1 MNRHR
6 TSSAGVL
13 AILLATLL
21 LAGCGPATGDLGGVA
36 TPPLTEQPSLEIPS
50 EEPTPGTSAGPV
62 TTPNASP
69 DTSPGST
76 PGATPVSTPGAEPT
90 PNSGTTTVRVYFFL
104 GSFVDNPGLVPVL
117 REIPKTPAVGSAAM
131 AELLEG
137 PNEDEMGARPAM
149 FTAVPEGT
157 RFLGLTI
164 KDGVATV
171 DLSREF
177 ESGGGSSSVL
187 GRLAQVVY
195 TLTQFPTV
203 KGVKFELDGEPV
215 GAFSGEGVIL
225 DHAVDRD
232 DYLDQLP
239 AIFVDRPA
247 WGGVLA
253 NPGRISGVA
262 NAFEATFHVRI
273 INGEGRVLAQKQVM
287 ATCGTGCWGTFDER
301 IPYTVAN
308 AGWGTLQVYE
318 LSARDGS
325 ETSQTAYPVWL
336 TP

>member
-6 TSSAGVL
+6 PSFASFLTIIL
-13 AILLATLL
+13 AALLIA
-21 LAGCGPATGDLGGVA
+21 ACGPATGDLGGVA

-50 EEPTPGTSAGPV
+50 EEPTPGTSANPEG
-62 TTPNASP
+62 TPGA
-69 DTSPGST
+69 TPGST
-76 PGATPVSTPGAEPT
+76 PGATPGSTPGVEPT
-90 PNSGTTTVRVYFFL
+90 PGGTTTIRVYFFL
-104 GSFVDNPGLVPVL
+104 GSFVDNAGLVPVL

-131 AELLEG
+131 DELLKG
-137 PNEDEMGARPAM
+137 PNDDEMGARPAM
-149 FTAVPEGT
+149 YTTIPEGT
-157 RFLGLTI
+157 RFLGLAI
-164 KDGVATV
+164 NDGVATV

-177 ESGGGSSSVL
+177 ESGGGSASVL

-225 DHAVDRD
+225 DQAVDRD

-239 AIFVDRPA
+239 TVFVDRPA

-253 NPGRISGVA
+253 NPARISGVA
-262 NAFEATFHVRI
+262 NAFEATFQARI
-273 INGEGRVLAQKQVM
+273 ANGEGRVLAQKAVM

-318 LSARDGS
+318 LSAKDGS
-325 ETSQTAYPVWL
+325 VVNLTEYPVWL

>member
-6 TSSAGVL
+6 TFIAGIVP
-13 AILLATLL
+13 ILLAALL
-21 LAGCGPATGDLGGVA
+21 IAACGPATGDLGGVA
-36 TPPLTEQPSLEIPS
+36 TPPLSEEPSLEIPS
-50 EEPTPGTSAGPV
+50 EEPTPGTSA
-62 TTPNASP
+62 TPG
-69 DTSPGST
+69 TSPGST
-76 PGATPVSTPGAEPT
+76 PAVTPGSTPGVEPT
-90 PNSGTTTVRVYFFL
+90 PSNETTTVRVYFFL
-104 GSFVDNPGLVPVL
+104 GSFTDNAGLVPVL

-131 AELLEG
+131 AELLKG
-137 PNEDEMGARPAM
+137 PNDDEMGARPAM
-149 FTAVPEGT
+149 YTAIPEGT
-157 RFLGLTI
+157 RFLGLSI
-164 KDGVATV
+164 NDGVATV

-177 ESGGGSSSVL
+177 ESGGGSASVI

-215 GAFSGEGVIL
+215 RAFSGEGVIL
-225 DHAVDRD
+225 DQAVDRD

-239 AIFVDRPA
+239 VIFVDRPA

-253 NPGRISGVA
+253 NPTRISGLA

-273 INGEGRVLAQKQVM
+273 ADGEGRVLARKKVT

-301 IPYTVAN
+301 IPYTVAR

-318 LSARDGS
+318 LSAKDGS
-325 ETSQTAYPVWL
+325 EVSLTTYPVWL

>member
-6 TSSAGVL
+6 TSIASIL
-13 AILLATLL
+13 PILLAALFV
-21 LAGCGPATGDLGGVA
+21 AACGPATGDLGGVA

-50 EEPTPGTSAGPV
+50 EEPTPGSSSG
-62 TTPNASP
+62 
-69 DTSPGST
+69 PGST
-76 PGATPVSTPGAEPT
+76 PGSSPGATPGSTPGAEPT
-90 PNSGTTTVRVYFFL
+90 PSGETTTVRVYFFL
-104 GSFVDNPGLVPVL
+104 GSFVDNSGLVPVL
-117 REIPKTPAVGSAAM
+117 REIPRTPAVGSAAM
-131 AELLEG
+131 SALLLG
-137 PNEDEMGARPAM
+137 PNDDELGARPAM
-149 FTAVPEGT
+149 YTAIPDGT

-177 ESGGGSSSVL
+177 ESGGGSASVL

-225 DHAVDRD
+225 DEAVNRD

-239 AIFVDRPA
+239 VIFVDRPA

-253 NPGRISGVA
+253 NPARISGVA
-262 NAFEATFHVRI
+262 NTFEATFQVRI
-273 INGEGRVLAQKQVM
+273 TNGGGRVLAQKQVM

-301 IPYTVAN
+301 IPYTVAK

-318 LSARDGS
+318 LSAKDGS
-325 ETSQTAYPVWL
+325 EASQTEYPVWL

>member
-1 MNRHR
+1 MNRHQ
-6 TSSAGVL
+6 TSIAGVVPV
-13 AILLATLL
+13 LLAALL
-21 LAGCGPATGDLGGVA
+21 IAACGPATGDLGGVA

-50 EEPTPGTSAGPV
+50 EEPTPGTSA
-62 TTPNASP
+62 TPGASP
-69 DTSPGST
+69 VSSPGPT
-76 PGATPVSTPGAEPT
+76 PGATPGTTPDVEPT
-90 PNSGTTTVRVYFFL
+90 PTGEKTTVRVYFFL
-104 GSFVDNPGLVPVL
+104 GSFVDNAGLVPVL
-117 REIPKTPAVGSAAM
+117 REIPKTPAIGSASMVA
-131 AELLEG
+131 LLEG
-137 PNEDEMGARPAM
+137 PNDDELGARPAM
-149 FTAVPEGT
+149 YTAIPEGT
-157 RFLGLTI
+157 RFLGLSI

-177 ESGGGSSSVL
+177 ESGGGSASVL

-225 DHAVDRD
+225 DQAVDRD

-239 AIFVDRPA
+239 VIFVDRPA

-253 NPGRISGVA
+253 NPARISGVA
-262 NAFEATFHVRI
+262 NAFEATFQVRI
-273 INGEGRVLAQKQVM
+273 RNGAGRILAQKQVM

-301 IPYTVAN
+301 IPYTVGN

-318 LSARDGS
+318 LSAKDGS
-325 ETSQTAYPVWL
+325 EVNLTEYPVWL